1 MSAEGLIAALVLTTT
16 AVMIVALP
24 LLMRGGGDDEAALA
38 RKQRE
43 RLAAYYERVLRNL
56 RDLDEDHA
64 LGKLDD
70 ADYQQERAEW
80 LQRGAHVLR
89 ALDALDHPNEA
100 AHLPLARTPADDAAV
115 DRAID
120 EAVEAA
126 IQAYRKKQ
134 GSHAN

>member
-1 MSAEGLIAALVLTTT
+1 MSAEGLIAALVLTTV
-16 AVMIVALP
+16 AVMIVVLP
-24 LLMRGGGDDEAALA
+24 LLIRGAEDDEASLS

-70 ADYQQERAEW
+70 ADYQYDRAEW

-89 ALDALDHPNEA
+89 ALDALEHPTET
-100 AHLPLARTPADDAAV
+100 AHIPLARTTADDAAV

-126 IQAYRKKQ
+126 IQAYRNKQ

>member
-24 LLMRGGGDDEAALA
+24 LLIRSADAEGASLA

-70 ADYQQERAEW
+70 AEYQQERSEW

-89 ALDALDHPNEA
+89 ALDALEHPTEA
-100 AHLPLARTPADDAAV
+100 AHMPLAHTAADDAAV

-120 EAVEAA
+120 DAVEAA

-134 GSHAN
+134 GSHVN